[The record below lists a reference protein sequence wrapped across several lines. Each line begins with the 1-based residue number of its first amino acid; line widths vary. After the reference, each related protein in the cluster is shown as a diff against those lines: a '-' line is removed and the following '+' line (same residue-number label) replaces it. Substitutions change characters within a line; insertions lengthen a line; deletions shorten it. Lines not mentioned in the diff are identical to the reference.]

1 MEIKKNLK
9 LIFFIIF
16 ISTFLQFSKADDI
29 SDFQIEGMSIGDSL
43 LNFYNEKKIKNSKMN
58 YLKGKREFYVVGIRE
73 GWNSYE
79 NVEFYLKTGDNK
91 YLIHGIKAGI
101 FFSDNYDQCEKKKDK
116 IVADVE
122 TIFSKIEMK
131 DYGLFSHS
139 YDKSGQSKQTAV
151 AFNVEKGHIRVECVN
166 WSKKITQK
174 NNWIDNLSVSA
185 FNYEATKWIEKGY
198 P

>member
-1 MEIKKNLK
+1 MRKYLTI
-9 LIFFIIF
+9 LIFILSFQ
-16 ISTFLQFSKADDI
+16 SLTKADEI
-29 SDFQIEGMSIGDSL
+29 SDFQIEGMSVGDSL

-58 YLKGKREFYVVGIRE
+58 YLKGKREFYVVGIME
-73 GWNSYE
+73 EWNSYE
-79 NVEFYLKTGDNK
+79 SVEFYLKTGDNK

-185 FNYEATKWIEKGY
+185 FNYEVTQWIEKGY